1 MPVPPPV
8 TKTAM
13 PSNVALIAERLVSDG
28 VSDPRLDL
36 LDGQWYLDGA
46 YERYAWF
53 RANQPVAWDAKNE
66 LWSVFR
72 YDDITLIETR
82 DDIFVNSDQHKG
94 GYRPNIPADP
104 AIIGL
109 DNPLHSKRR
118 KLVSRRF
125 TPRAVADREDH
136 VRGIVTELLD
146 HALSR
151 DSVDVVAELAAVLP
165 ARMIGWLLGF
175 PDDAWPQL
183 RDWSERTI
191 ILGGG
196 PPYFNDDSFAAT
208 NEFVEAA
215 LELYAEK
222 RRCPA
227 DDVMTIWTTAQIDG
241 EPVTERD
248 VIADCLLLL
257 DGGAETTR
265 TVIARALLALIDH
278 PEQWQL
284 LRDGADLRVATEEF
298 IRYVSPLHNMCRVA
312 TRDFPVGDVMIRKGQ
327 QVVLLYGSANRDE
340 QHFTEPERFDVR
352 RTPNNHLAFGLGTH
366 FCLGAGLARLE
377 IRVFFEELVRRVSR
391 IRLLSEV
398 DELANAFVFGVR
410 SARIALD
417 PA

>member
-1 MPVPPPV
+1 MPG
-8 TKTAM
+8 
-13 PSNVALIAERLVSDG
+13 RLVSDA
-28 VSDPRLDL
+28 VSDQSRPPLDL
-36 LDGQWYLDGA
+36 LDGQAYLAGA
-46 YERYAWF
+46 YERWAWF
-53 RANQPVAWDAKNE
+53 RANEPVAWDEANQ
-66 LWSVFR
+66 LWGVFR
-72 YDDITLIETR
+72 HDDIALVETR
-82 DDIFVNSDQHKG
+82 DDVFINSDQRKG

-109 DNPLHSKRR
+109 DNPVHAQRR

-125 TPRAVADREDH
+125 TPRAVAEREDY

-146 HALSR
+146 DALSR
-151 DSVDVVAELAAVLP
+151 DSVDVVADLASVLP

-191 ILGGG
+191 VLGGG
-196 PPYFNDDSFAAT
+196 PNYFNDDGFAAT

-215 LELYAEK
+215 LSLYAEK
-222 RRCPA
+222 GRCPA

-241 EPVTERD
+241 RPVTERD

-265 TVIARALLALIDH
+265 TVIARTMLALVEH
-278 PEQWQL
+278 PDQWQL

-312 TRDFPVGDVMIRKGQ
+312 TSDFRLGDVTVRQGQ
-327 QVVLLYGSANRDE
+327 QVVLMYGSANRDE
-340 QHFTEPERFDVR
+340 RHFTDPERFDVR

-377 IRVFFEELVRRVSR
+377 IRVFFEELLRRVSR
-391 IRLLSEV
+391 IRLLGEV
-398 DELANAFVFGVR
+398 EELPNAFVFGVR
-410 SARIALD
+410 AARIALD
-417 PA
+417 PAV